1 MYKYNFLS
9 VGLDIPQVSLV
20 VNYIIPNDP
29 KDYVHRVGRTARAGR
44 SGTAISLVS
53 PHEISLIHA
62 IENRIGTK
70 LKEYNISGEYC
81 AMFNNFKEI

>member
-1 MYKYNFLS
+1 M
-9 VGLDIPQVSLV
+9 SLV

-53 PHEISLIHA
+53 PHEISLIHD
-62 IENRIGTK
+62 IENKIGTK
-70 LKEYNISGEYC
+70 LKEYNINGEYC
-81 AMFNNFKEI
+81 NMFHKLSWI